1 MGAVD
6 PTFFHIYSGVMIVL
20 IGFVLIEV
28 RRLRKTA
35 DRK

>member
-6 PTFFHIYSGVMIVL
+6 PFVHIYSGVMIVL
-20 IGFVLIEV
+20 LGFIVVEV
-28 RRLRKTA
+28 RRLRKSA